1 MPVFHF
7 SSFAWQSKRSCKPNT
22 KHDIKGIFR
31 TLSNI
36 YDAAFSWKQST
47 AFSCQVFLQNS
58 FIKNIYWVLNTPLDT
73 FSKLLYKLVRC
84 FENICSLFFL
94 LKLNTL
100 HFLSVFFLVFF
111 LFCLFVCLF
120 FFGGGG
126 GVLFHLSSSL
136 FQRTTSLRDFPLVL
150 FKKSEWMGN
159 KDLAIVTKQRFLL
172 SVNNL

>member
-73 FSKLLYKLVRC
+73 FSKLLYKLVRR

-100 HFLSVFFLVFF
+100 HFLSVFFFSFF
-111 LFCLFVCLF
+111 FVLFVCLF
-120 FFGGGG
+120 LFFWGGSY
-126 GVLFHLSSSL
+126 FT
-136 FQRTTSLRDFPLVL
+136 FLVVC
-150 FKKSEWMGN
+150 FKE
-159 KDLAIVTKQRFLL
+159 QLL
-172 SVNNL
+172 SAISLWFFLKKAGKWAIKTLLL

>member
-73 FSKLLYKLVRC
+73 FSKLLYKLVRR

-111 LFCLFVCLF
+111 LFCLFVCLV
-120 FFGGGG
+120 FFGGEGG
-126 GVLFHLSSSL
+126 SYFTFLVVCFKEQLLSGISL
-136 FQRTTSLRDFPLVL
+136 WFFL
-150 FKKSEWMGN
+150 KKASEW
-159 KDLAIVTKQRFLL
+159 AIKTLL
-172 SVNNL
+172 L

>member
-1 MPVFHF
+1 MPVFHL
-7 SSFAWQSKRSCKPNT
+7 SSFARQSKRSCKPNT

-36 YDAAFSWKQST
+36 YDEAFSWKQST

-73 FSKLLYKLVRC
+73 FSKLLYKLVRR

-111 LFCLFVCLF
+111 CFVCLF
-120 FFGGGG
+120 VFFLGGGG
-126 GVLFHLSSSL
+126 GGGPISPFY
-136 FQRTTSLRDFPLVL
+136 
-150 FKKSEWMGN
+150 
-159 KDLAIVTKQRFLL
+159 
-172 SVNNL
+172 

>member
-1 MPVFHF
+1 MPIFHF
-7 SSFAWQSKRSCKPNT
+7 SSFAWQSKHSCKSNT

-36 YDAAFSWKQST
+36 YDEAFSWKQST

-73 FSKLLYKLVRC
+73 FSKLLYKLVRR

-94 LKLNTL
+94 LKLNTYCI
-100 HFLSVFFLVFF
+100 FF
-111 LFCLFVCLF
+111 LFFFSFCFAFCFLF
-120 FFGGGG
+120 FCFCFLGGF
-126 GVLFHLSSSL
+126 LFHLSISL

-172 SVNNL
+172 FVNNL